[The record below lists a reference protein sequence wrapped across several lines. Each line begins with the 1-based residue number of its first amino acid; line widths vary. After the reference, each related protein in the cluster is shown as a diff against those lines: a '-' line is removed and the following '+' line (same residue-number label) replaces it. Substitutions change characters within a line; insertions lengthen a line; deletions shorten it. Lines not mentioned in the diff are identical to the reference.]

1 MACRVWNLAWIRRRV
16 REALVGVQPD
26 RSGDEHPSEAVDD
39 RAQVD
44 LLAAREPELGD
55 VGEPQ
60 QVVLVGVEIPVY
72 EVLRRLV
79 DLAGVGAVA

>member
-1 MACRVWNLAWIRRRV
+1 M
-16 REALVGVQPD
+16 QPD
-26 RSGDEHPSEAVDD
+26 RARADRPGGQAAVEAVED
-39 RAQVD
+39 RRQVH
-44 LLAAREPELGD
+44 LSARQPELRD

-60 QVVLVGVEIPVY
+60 QVGLVGVEIPVY

>member
-1 MACRVWNLAWIRRRV
+1 M
-16 REALVGVQPD
+16 QPD
-26 RSGDEHPSEAVDD
+26 RPGDGHPVEAVDD

-60 QVVLVGVEIPVY
+60 QVGLVGEGIPVY

>member
-1 MACRVWNLAWIRRRV
+1 M
-16 REALVGVQPD
+16 QPD
-26 RSGDEHPSEAVDD
+26 RPGDEHPAEAVDD
-39 RAQVD
+39 LAQVE

-60 QVVLVGVEIPVY
+60 QVGLVGVEIPVH

>member
-1 MACRVWNLAWIRRRV
+1 M
-16 REALVGVQPD
+16 QPD
-26 RSGDEHPSEAVDD
+26 RPGDEHPAEAVDD
-39 RAQVD
+39 RAQ
-44 LLAAREPELGD
+44 EPELVD

-60 QVVLVGVEIPVY
+60 QVGLVGVEIPVY

>member
-60 QVVLVGVEIPVY
+60 QVGLVGVEIPVY

>member
-1 MACRVWNLAWIRRRV
+1 M
-16 REALVGVQPD
+16 QPD
-26 RSGDEHPSEAVDD
+26 RPGDEHPAEAVDV

-44 LLAAREPELGD
+44 LLAARESELGD

-60 QVVLVGVEIPVY
+60 QVGLVGVEIPVH
-72 EVLRRLV
+72 EVLWRLV

>member
-1 MACRVWNLAWIRRRV
+1 M
-16 REALVGVQPD
+16 QPD
-26 RSGDEHPSEAVDD
+26 RPGDEHPAEAVDD

-44 LLAAREPELGD
+44 LLGAREPELGD

-60 QVVLVGVEIPVY
+60 QVGLVGVEIPVH
-72 EVLRRLV
+72 EVLQRLV

>member
-1 MACRVWNLAWIRRRV
+1 M
-16 REALVGVQPD
+16 QPD
-26 RSGDEHPSEAVDD
+26 RSGDEHPDEAVDD

-60 QVVLVGVEIPVY
+60 QVGLVGVEIPVY

>member
-1 MACRVWNLAWIRRRV
+1 M
-16 REALVGVQPD
+16 QPD
-26 RSGDEHPSEAVDD
+26 RPGDGHPVEAVDY

-60 QVVLVGVEIPVY
+60 PVGLVGVEIPVHS
-72 EVLRRLV
+72 
-79 DLAGVGAVA
+79 GALETSPA

>member
-1 MACRVWNLAWIRRRV
+1 MSGCSPIDQATSIPPKQSMTEL
-16 REALVGVQPD
+16 EA
-26 RSGDEHPSEAVDD
+26 
-39 RAQVD
+39 D

-60 QVVLVGVEIPVY
+60 QVGLVGVEIPVY

>member
-1 MACRVWNLAWIRRRV
+1 M
-16 REALVGVQPD
+16 QPD
-26 RSGDEHPSEAVDD
+26 RPGDEHPAEAVDD

-44 LLAAREPELGD
+44 LLAAREPKLGD

-60 QVVLVGVEIPVY
+60 QVGLVGVEIPVY

>member
-1 MACRVWNLAWIRRRV
+1 M
-16 REALVGVQPD
+16 QPD
-26 RSGDEHPSEAVDD
+26 RPGDEHPAEAVPDG
-39 RAQVD
+39 RQVD
-44 LLAAREPELGD
+44 LPAGGQPELGD

-60 QVVLVGVEIPVY
+60 QVGLVGVEIPVY

>member
-1 MACRVWNLAWIRRRV
+1 M
-16 REALVGVQPD
+16 QPD
-26 RSGDEHPSEAVDD
+26 RSGDEHPAEAVDD

-55 VGEPQ
+55 VGDPQ
-60 QVVLVGVEIPVY
+60 QVGLVGVEIPVY

-79 DLAGVGAVA
+79 DLAGVGVVA

>member
-1 MACRVWNLAWIRRRV
+1 M
-16 REALVGVQPD
+16 QPD
-26 RSGDEHPSEAVDD
+26 RPSDEHPAEAVDD

-44 LLAAREPELGD
+44 LLAARESELGD

-60 QVVLVGVEIPVY
+60 QVGLVGVEIPVH

-79 DLAGVGAVA
+79 DLAGIGAVA

>member
-1 MACRVWNLAWIRRRV
+1 M
-16 REALVGVQPD
+16 QPD
-26 RSGDEHPSEAVDD
+26 RPGDGHPAEAVDD

-60 QVVLVGVEIPVY
+60 QVGLVGVEIPVY
-72 EVLRRLV
+72 EVLRRLG